1 VGAPWFYPGGV
12 SGFATVIYLI
22 ALVPIVIG
30 AMLLFLAIGLV
41 LLLGIGDRQ
50 TAKTLLTL
58 PVSRCAS
65 LTNPRVRLPRS
76 AAIRGRPVETVVAP
90 LSTQPCAWYRVSV
103 IQTIERGGDEADEWI
118 YLWTH
123 QSDSGLMINDGTG
136 TVQLSP
142 ELLHQELRHP
152 GSSRPVT
159 RSPWTD
165 ANGARGCHSG
175 SPRPDPDRRVQRPTP
190 QERMGSG
197 DDRLGGWPDHSHWC
211 PSAGGRRAVLEPWL
225 GFSGVTMSSFEELR
239 RRKVDESRDTW
250 SMSRGM
256 ATWGIVL
263 SGIGWI
269 LYLVSMSL
277 GQW

>member
-1 VGAPWFYPGGV
+1 VGSPWFYPGGV

-76 AAIRGRPVETVVAP
+76 AAIRGRPVETVLAP
-90 LSTQPCAWYRVSV
+90 LSKQPCAWYRVSV

-165 ANGARGCHSG
+165 ANGAGVATLEALGLIPIGEYSDPRRKNVWVQETIVAAG
-175 SPRPDPDRRVQRPTP
+175 SPITAIGVPRR
-190 QERMGSG
+190 EG
-197 DDRLGGWPDHSHWC
+197 DG
-211 PSAGGRRAVLEPWL
+211 AVLEPWL